1 MNQSIKKNRQIAAA
15 SAAGKTRK
23 SRSILLASVACI
35 SASALWPVA
44 VQAITAL
51 PDGAGVAVA
60 QVEANLIQGSAAATN
75 DQFEVQSSNSS
86 TISAAPFTY
95 MDFNGYISSSA
106 GYSYSITSGGTT
118 TAYSDSV
125 SSHADTVAGYF
136 YGSSGYGTGV
146 SSVANIDAGV
156 FQGYFLGI
164 PGATSTAP
172 AFNVQHTT
180 YVSPAQNGSQTINLA
195 NVKVINQSYTDQ
207 TSNKNSISDASY
219 NTWIA
224 AVNAAYDNYTNNNG
238 TIFVSAVGD
247 GSATYTTTP
256 SQINPPATAY
266 NSIAVG
272 AYSYS
277 STATGLGPTND
288 GRSKPDIVAHGSYTS
303 YSTPIVSGAA
313 AAMVQAGTS
322 ADGYSSSDGLT
333 QAAYSQAATDERT
346 VKALLLNGAVKP
358 SGWTNNYTG
367 TNDSYTYLAP
377 TANATTPL
385 DPRYGAGIVNL
396 ANSYANLLAGR
407 TAASTTPIA
416 QKEGWDFSSISSGT
430 TNTAIYTFDLSSAS
444 QAYDLTSTLVWNAQV
459 QSLVTI
465 EPTVTYITYNETLN
479 NLDLMLYNSADTLVA
494 SSAST
499 VDNVQQ
505 IFSLNLTP
513 GTYHL
518 EVVDKGGGASWAS
531 NTDSYALAY
540 NFQAVPEPAALLILM
555 LGLAAM
561 PLLRRKNLSAS
572 V

>member
-23 SRSILLASVACI
+23 SRSVLLASVACVF
-35 SASALWPVA
+35 ASALWPVA

-60 QVEANLIQGSAAATN
+60 QVEANLIRGSAAATN

-106 GYSYSITSGGTT
+106 GYSYSITSGATT
-118 TAYSDSV
+118 TPYTDSV
-125 SSHADTVAGYF
+125 SSHADNVATYF

-146 SSVANIDAGV
+146 SSVDNIDAGV

-164 PGATSTAP
+164 TGASNTAP
-172 AFNVQHTT
+172 AAFNIQH
-180 YVSPAQNGSQTINLA
+180 VSYTSPPQNGSQTLSLQ
-195 NVKVINQSYTDQ
+195 NVKVINQSFTDQ
-207 TSNKNSISDASY
+207 TSSTNGVSAASY
-219 NTWIA
+219 TTWIKG
-224 AVNAAYDNYTNNNG
+224 VNAAYDNFTNTYG

-266 NSIAVG
+266 NSLAVG
-272 AYSYS
+272 AYPYS

-288 GRSKPDIVAHGSYTS
+288 GRSKPDIVASGSFTSYT
-303 YSTPIVSGAA
+303 TPIVAGAA
-313 AAMVQAGTS
+313 AAMVQAGT
-322 ADGYSSSDGLT
+322 AGDGYSNADGLS
-333 QAAYSQAATDERT
+333 QSQYSTAATDERT

-358 SGWTNNYTG
+358 TGWTNNYTG

-385 DPRYGAGIVNL
+385 DPRYGAGVVNL
-396 ANSYANLLAGR
+396 ANSYSNLLAGR

-416 QKEGWDFSSISSGT
+416 QKKGWDFSSISSGT
-430 TNTAIYTFDLSSAS
+430 SNTANYTFDLSNAG

-459 QSLVTI
+459 QQLVSRSS
-465 EPTVTYITYNETLN
+465 VVTYNETLN
-479 NLDLMLYNSADTLVA
+479 NLDLMLYNAAGSLVA
-494 SSAST
+494 SSTST

-505 IFSLNLTP
+505 IFTLNLLP

-518 EVVDKGGGASWAS
+518 EVLDKGGAASWAAR
-531 NTDSYALAY
+531 TDSYALAY
-540 NFQAVPEPAALLILM
+540 NFQAVPEPASLLLLAL
-555 LGLAAM
+555 GFLAL
-561 PLLRRKNLSAS
+561 PLLRRKSRKA
-572 V
+572 

>member
-1 MNQSIKKNRQIAAA
+1 MNRDATRTKSTVARLAVSAARKHRRALLA
-15 SAAGKTRK
+15 SAACITTLA
-23 SRSILLASVACI
+23 LL
-35 SASALWPVA
+35 P
-44 VQAITAL
+44 ITADATTTL
-51 PDGAGVAVA
+51 PNGAGVAVA
-60 QVEANLIQGSAAATN
+60 QVEANLIAGPTTT
-75 DQFEVQSSNSS
+75 DQFEAVSSHSS
-86 TISAAPFTY
+86 FSASIPLTY
-95 MDFNGYISSSA
+95 MDFNGYISSAA
-106 GYSYSITSGGTT
+106 GYSYSITSGTT
-118 TAYSDSV
+118 TTPYSDSV
-125 SSHADTVAGYF
+125 SGHADTVAGNF

-146 SSVANIDAGV
+146 SSVANVDAGV

-164 PGATSTAP
+164 TGATNSTP

-180 YVSPAQNGSQTINLA
+180 YVSPAQNGSQTIDLA
-195 NVKVINQSYTDQ
+195 NVKVINQSFIDQ
-207 TSNKNSISDASY
+207 TSNKNSISAASY

-266 NSIAVG
+266 NSLAVG
-272 AYSYS
+272 AYPYS

-288 GRSKPDIVAHGSYTS
+288 GRSKPDIVARAGQTS

-322 ADGYSSSDGLT
+322 ADGYSSGDGLT

-358 SGWTNNYTG
+358 SGWTNNYTVSNG
-367 TNDSYTYLAP
+367 VYTYLAP
-377 TANATTPL
+377 AANATTPL

-396 ANSYANLLAGR
+396 GNSYVNLLAGR
-407 TAASTTPIA
+407 TAASTKAIA
-416 QKEGWDFSSISSGT
+416 QNEGWDFSTITSGT
-430 TNTAIYTFDLSSAS
+430 SNTANYIFDLSNVN

-459 QSLVTI
+459 QQLVSRRS
-465 EPTVTYITYNETLN
+465 VVTYNETLN
-479 NLDLMLYNSADTLVA
+479 NLDLMLYNSAGTLVA

-513 GTYHL
+513 GTYRL
-518 EVVDKGGGASWAS
+518 EVLDNGGGASWAS

-561 PLLRRKNLSAS
+561 PLLRRKNRSAS